1 MKLWNKNVIQDF
13 LTQHFNRAVAIG
25 ITTSFE
31 PYLLFPIDIFQ
42 SNMNE
47 LKTFCNENGY
57 APNSLDSCLKYLMH
71 ELDTTHKN
79 LKTKLQNLEDTP
91 EGAYNA
97 TYLFAK
103 EFLRYEMNAI
113 DKLALTAKAQCSLK

>member
-1 MKLWNKNVIQDF
+1 MKQLKKIVCISVIFLVILASYINIMKLWNKNVIQDF

-79 LKTKLQNLEDTP
+79 LKTKL
-91 EGAYNA
+91 
-97 TYLFAK
+97 
-103 EFLRYEMNAI
+103 
-113 DKLALTAKAQCSLK
+113 